1 MKNILNYESVFFD
14 INGVITENSK
24 LISGSIELITL
35 LKSKQINVRLLTN
48 CISVD
53 TQALTEKL
61 ITLGLPIKRNEII
74 SALDTCKTYLKK
86 YNLKPYC
93 LINKQTET
101 QFKHY
106 NKDEANCVLLGDARE
121 KLSYQTLNTVF
132 NLMQQGL
139 VLYAI
144 GDNRYFKSNQQLML
158 DTGSFV
164 HLLQY
169 ATQTKAIIFGK
180 PNVNFYKT
188 AIKNVGSK
196 SNNCLMIG
204 DDIYGDIEGA
214 LNSGMD
220 AVLVKTGKYKKD
232 DEHKL
237 KQPVM
242 ALDSILN
249 FMS

>member
-1 MKNILNYESVFFD
+1 MKNILDYESVFFD
-14 INGVITENSK
+14 INGVLTENST
-24 LISGSIELITL
+24 LINGSIELINL
-35 LKSKQINVRLLTN
+35 LKSKKINVRLLTN

-53 TQALTEKL
+53 TQSLTDKL
-61 ITLGLPIKRNEII
+61 INLGLPIKHKEII

-86 YNLKPYC
+86 HKLKPYC

-121 KLSYQTLNTVF
+121 KLSYQSLNTVF

-180 PNVNFYKT
+180 PNIDFYNT
-188 AIKNVGSK
+188 AMLNVHSK
-196 SNNCLMIG
+196 AN
-204 DDIYGDIEGA
+204 
-214 LNSGMD
+214 
-220 AVLVKTGKYKKD
+220 
-232 DEHKL
+232 
-237 KQPVM
+237 
-242 ALDSILN
+242 
-249 FMS
+249 